1 MQPKHTK
8 HRQDYKDQLIQKQS
22 IQQRRL
28 NQVTV
33 SENFPQTPV
42 YVTLKHHKD
51 NFRSSPLCLLINLSK
66 SKIGKKSKILLEN
79 INKNLLPQLIY
90 NQSKNTNKV
99 IHWFSN
105 INVKQKCKFIQLDI
119 KEFYPFISEETL
131 NKAINFAENFT
142 SISHENIPVIKDC
155 RKSILFDDN
164 ESWKKKEHSSLF
176 DVTIGSYDGVELSEQ
191 IGIYIYL
198 VLLESTLEKDQMG
211 LQRDDVIS
219 FVISIA
225 NKRTNI
231 RKMIIS
237 IDLKIEITRNLT
249 EADYLD
255 VPFNLERHTYR
266 QFKKPNNN
274 LTYTTPYHT
283 IHHKS
288 LNTSL
293 KLSVEGYPEILQ
305 VPKYVNNQ
313 IQITKKHGKN
323 VVTKLNCNT
332 YNQICTKITL
342 EEEH

>member
-191 IGIYIYL
+191 IGIQSHK
-198 VLLESTLEKDQMG
+198 VTQM
-211 LQRDDVIS
+211 
-219 FVISIA
+219 
-225 NKRTNI
+225 KR
-231 RKMIIS
+231 
-237 IDLKIEITRNLT
+237 
-249 EADYLD
+249 
-255 VPFNLERHTYR
+255 
-266 QFKKPNNN
+266 
-274 LTYTTPYHT
+274 
-283 IHHKS
+283 HH
-288 LNTSL
+288 
-293 KLSVEGYPEILQ
+293 V
-305 VPKYVNNQ
+305 
-313 IQITKKHGKN
+313 
-323 VVTKLNCNT
+323 
-332 YNQICTKITL
+332 
-342 EEEH
+342 